1 MRSIRE
7 ILRLR
12 QCGLSH
18 RQIGEAVHKSSATVG
33 GYLARAAAAKLTWP
47 LPEGLDDFALE
58 ALLFPPQAELQNAR
72 PEPDFAHIHTELK
85 RKGVTKILLWQEY
98 KEQNPDGLQFSQFC
112 DRYKKWLGAINVT
125 MRIQHVAGEKVF
137 SDFAGKKLKLTDRDT
152 GEVSDVHIFVCAMG
166 ASGYFFADA
175 FLDET
180 SQSWCAGHVNAFSYF
195 QGTPAIIVPDNP
207 KATITQ
213 PCRYEPIINAT
224 FLEMASHYSCAV
236 IPARVRKPKDKAK
249 AELAV
254 GLATRWILARL
265 RNHTFFSLHE
275 IKVAIKEL
283 LEDANNRPFKKM
295 PGSRKSMFVELD
307 QPALNPLPER
317 PFEFAEFR
325 KARVGIDY
333 HVEFEG
339 HWYSCPYH
347 LAKQEVEL
355 RITAST
361 VEIIHKHRRIASHSR
376 DFHKAKH
383 STLPE
388 HMPKSHREY
397 QTANPPRL
405 IGWAEMYGQ
414 GTKLLIE
421 AILESKPHPEQGY
434 RACIGILKLGKE
446 FGGDRLNAACNRAFA
461 TRAWSYTSVKSILKT
476 GLDQRPLPSETEPI
490 QLKLPHINLRGASY
504 FFVKEEQNA
513 STTNN

>member
-12 QCGLSH
+12 QCGFSH
-18 RQIGEAVHKSSATVG
+18 RQIGAAVHKSSATVG
-33 GYLARAAAAKLTWP
+33 GYLARAEAAKLTWP
-47 LPEGLDDFALE
+47 LPEALDDIALE

-72 PEPDFAHIHTELK
+72 PEPDFTHIHKELK

-98 KEQNPDGLQFSQFC
+98 KEQNPDGLQLSQFC
-112 DRYKKWLGAINVT
+112 DRYKKWLGAVNVT
-125 MRIQHVAGEKVF
+125 MRIQHIAGEKVF
-137 SDFAGKKLKLTDRDT
+137 SDFAGTKLKLTDRET
-152 GEVSDVHIFVCAMG
+152 GEVRDAHIFVCALG
-166 ASGYFFADA
+166 ASGFFFADA
-175 FLDET
+175 FLGET
-180 SQSWCAGHVNAFSYF
+180 SESWCAGHVEAFNYF
-195 QGTPAIIVPDNP
+195 QGAPSIIVPDNP
-207 KATITQ
+207 RAAITQ
-213 PCRYEPIINAT
+213 PCKYEPIINAT

-265 RNHTFFSLHE
+265 RNRTFFSLHE
-275 IKVAIKEL
+275 IKVAIKDL

-295 PGSRKSMFVELD
+295 PGSRKSMFLEIE
-307 QPALNPLPER
+307 QPALKALPAR
-317 PFEFAEFR
+317 PFEFAEIP

-333 HVEFEG
+333 HVEFDG
-339 HWYSCPYH
+339 HWYSCPYQ

-355 RITAST
+355 RITDRT
-361 VEIIHKHRRIASHSR
+361 VEIIHKHRRVASHSR

-383 STLPE
+383 STIPE

-397 QTANPPRL
+397 LNANPPRL
-405 IGWAEMYGQ
+405 VGWAEMYGQ
-414 GTKLLIE
+414 GAKQLIE

-446 FGGDRLNAACNRAFA
+446 FGSERLNAACNRAFA
-461 TRAWSYTSVKSILKT
+461 TRAWSYSSVKSILKT
-476 GLDQRPLPSETEPI
+476 GLDQRPVPSETEPI
-490 QLKLPHINLRGASY
+490 QLKLPHVNLRGASY
-504 FFVKEEQNA
+504 FFVKEESNA